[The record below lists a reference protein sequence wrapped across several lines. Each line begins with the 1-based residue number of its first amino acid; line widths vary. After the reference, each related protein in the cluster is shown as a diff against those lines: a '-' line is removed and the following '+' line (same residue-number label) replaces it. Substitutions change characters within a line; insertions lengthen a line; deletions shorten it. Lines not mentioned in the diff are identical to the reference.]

1 MPQLADALYD
11 GEVDAIIL
19 NDGYLPILEQT
30 EGYTDFD
37 NYTRILKQFDF
48 TKEVAP
54 VVPNESITVEPFVV
68 YCSGIDARNSDVNIQ
83 SLSDVNILAVVNPK
97 SRQILLLNTPRDYFL
112 PLSFN
117 GQLDKL
123 THAGMYGIDE
133 SMRVLDD
140 LYGVETQYYARVNFY
155 GLTKIVDALGGVD
168 VYSEQTFTTKVMQ
181 IPDKNGNLYDDYF
194 SFTEGMNYNVD
205 GQAALAFCRERY
217 SFSDGDNQRGR
228 NQMAMIKAIFNKATS
243 PAILSTYGEVLD
255 AVADTMI
262 TNMPYEDI
270 SSLVK
275 MQLSD
280 MSGWN
285 ITSYSVTGYGGT
297 EECYSMPGQA
307 LWVMWPDYDT
317 VNVAK
322 DLIAQ
327 VMAGQTPR
335 HPRRLSAASAQH
347 LCVRSVDHVKSSK
360 AHGASVCHLY
370 YSGVGQLLRAHQGHA
385 DGLYPPPRSSPLR
398 MGLAYLALWALRP
411 KTMKLPWKDELM
423 FILIGITG
431 GSFYFFLQNTASA
444 HTSAAN
450 VSILVSMSPIL
461 TVILAQLFSR
471 KGEKLGK
478 WVYIGAVVAIAGV
491 VMVVLN
497 GTLSFHL
504 SPLGDLLALAAALMW
519 AVYSILVKKYT
530 ERYDNFLVTR
540 RVFLWAFLTS
550 LPLVL
555 LTDGLPS
562 LTPLFTQPN
571 ILVSWLFLGVFGN
584 AVCFAIWNI
593 AFKRLGVVITNN
605 YLYATPFVTVV
616 AGWLLLGEKISLMC
630 IIGAVLITLG
640 VIFAGKSDS

>member
-1 MPQLADALYD
+1 MRAVISEARRNAMTSKQTRSDASGSRRMAWMDWFGLIALGLLMVCSLVLLGQLLNLDMLDNKYLLLLMAGILILNSGHAVVQLPRRPSKGGHAAKIGCGVLAVILSAGMIYGTVAGGSLKSAVTRIVGKMAEKQTIDIIVLKDNEASSIEDAVGYTFGVLENADQENTAEVLKTLSDLHPTSKTYASVPQLADALYD

-37 NYTRILKQFDF
+37 DYTRILKQFDF

-243 PAILSTYGEVLD
+243 PAILSTYGEVLN

-285 ITSYSVTGYGGT
+285 ITSYSVTGYGGM

-327 VMAGQTPR
+327 VMAGQTP
-335 HPRRLSAASAQH
+335 
-347 LCVRSVDHVKSSK
+347 
-360 AHGASVCHLY
+360 
-370 YSGVGQLLRAHQGHA
+370 
-385 DGLYPPPRSSPLR
+385 
-398 MGLAYLALWALRP
+398 
-411 KTMKLPWKDELM
+411 
-423 FILIGITG
+423 
-431 GSFYFFLQNTASA
+431 
-444 HTSAAN
+444 
-450 VSILVSMSPIL
+450 
-461 TVILAQLFSR
+461 VIP
-471 KGEKLGK
+471 E
-478 WVYIGAVVAIAGV
+478 
-491 VMVVLN
+491 
-497 GTLSFHL
+497 
-504 SPLGDLLALAAALMW
+504 D
-519 AVYSILVKKYT
+519 
-530 ERYDNFLVTR
+530 
-540 RVFLWAFLTS
+540 
-550 LPLVL
+550 
-555 LTDGLPS
+555 
-562 LTPLFTQPN
+562 
-571 ILVSWLFLGVFGN
+571 
-584 AVCFAIWNI
+584 
-593 AFKRLGVVITNN
+593 
-605 YLYATPFVTVV
+605 
-616 AGWLLLGEKISLMC
+616 
-630 IIGAVLITLG
+630 
-640 VIFAGKSDS
+640 

>member
-1 MPQLADALYD
+1 MSRHYSSRSYGGYGSSRRRTGADRFGILTFFLLLISSGFLAARLLTTGVLTQKLTLLLLSVLAGLNVLFAVTQLPRWRNKLWKLVLGVVALVLSAGMIYATVATNAVLETLSRVSSTGSVKTVVVRVRENDSAQEIGDTFGYTYGYLAQTDTDTTDALLTHLEEGLGQVKAKSYDTPTALADALYNR
-11 GEVDAIIL
+11 EVDAVIL
-19 NDGYLPILEQT
+19 GKGMVSTLKQTDGY
-30 EGYTDFD
+30 
-37 NYTRILKQFDF
+37 KDF
-48 TKEVAP
+48 TSRTREIYTYDVTHESDTIAP
-54 VVPNESITVEPFVV
+54 NANISRQPFVV

-327 VMAGQTPR
+327 VMAGQTP
-335 HPRRLSAASAQH
+335 
-347 LCVRSVDHVKSSK
+347 
-360 AHGASVCHLY
+360 
-370 YSGVGQLLRAHQGHA
+370 
-385 DGLYPPPRSSPLR
+385 
-398 MGLAYLALWALRP
+398 
-411 KTMKLPWKDELM
+411 
-423 FILIGITG
+423 
-431 GSFYFFLQNTASA
+431 
-444 HTSAAN
+444 
-450 VSILVSMSPIL
+450 
-461 TVILAQLFSR
+461 VIP
-471 KGEKLGK
+471 E
-478 WVYIGAVVAIAGV
+478 
-491 VMVVLN
+491 
-497 GTLSFHL
+497 
-504 SPLGDLLALAAALMW
+504 D
-519 AVYSILVKKYT
+519 
-530 ERYDNFLVTR
+530 
-540 RVFLWAFLTS
+540 
-550 LPLVL
+550 
-555 LTDGLPS
+555 
-562 LTPLFTQPN
+562 
-571 ILVSWLFLGVFGN
+571 
-584 AVCFAIWNI
+584 
-593 AFKRLGVVITNN
+593 
-605 YLYATPFVTVV
+605 
-616 AGWLLLGEKISLMC
+616 
-630 IIGAVLITLG
+630 
-640 VIFAGKSDS
+640 

>member
-1 MPQLADALYD
+1 MTSKQTHSDASGSRRMAWMDWFGLIALGLLMVCSLVLLGQLLNLDMLDNKYLLLMMAGILILNGGHAVVQLPRRPSKGGHAAKIGCGVLAVILSAGMIYGAVAGGSLKSAVTRIVGKMVEKQTIDIIVLKDNEASSIEDAVGYTFGVLENADQENTAEVLKTLSDLNPTSKAYASVPQLADALYD

-228 NQMAMIKAIFNKATS
+228 NQMAMIRPS
-243 PAILSTYGEVLD
+243 ST
-255 AVADTMI
+255 
-262 TNMPYEDI
+262 
-270 SSLVK
+270 
-275 MQLSD
+275 
-280 MSGWN
+280 
-285 ITSYSVTGYGGT
+285 
-297 EECYSMPGQA
+297 
-307 LWVMWPDYDT
+307 
-317 VNVAK
+317 
-322 DLIAQ
+322 
-327 VMAGQTPR
+327 R
-335 HPRRLSAASAQH
+335 
-347 LCVRSVDHVKSSK
+347 
-360 AHGASVCHLY
+360 
-370 YSGVGQLLRAHQGHA
+370 
-385 DGLYPPPRSSPLR
+385 PPLPPSSP
-398 MGLAYLALWALRP
+398 P
-411 KTMKLPWKDELM
+411 
-423 FILIGITG
+423 
-431 GSFYFFLQNTASA
+431 
-444 HTSAAN
+444 
-450 VSILVSMSPIL
+450 
-461 TVILAQLFSR
+461 TVR
-471 KGEKLGK
+471 
-478 WVYIGAVVAIAGV
+478 
-491 VMVVLN
+491 
-497 GTLSFHL
+497 
-504 SPLGDLLALAAALMW
+504 
-519 AVYSILVKKYT
+519 
-530 ERYDNFLVTR
+530 
-540 RVFLWAFLTS
+540 
-550 LPLVL
+550 
-555 LTDGLPS
+555 
-562 LTPLFTQPN
+562 
-571 ILVSWLFLGVFGN
+571 
-584 AVCFAIWNI
+584 C
-593 AFKRLGVVITNN
+593 
-605 YLYATPFVTVV
+605 
-616 AGWLLLGEKISLMC
+616 
-630 IIGAVLITLG
+630 
-640 VIFAGKSDS
+640 

>member
-1 MPQLADALYD
+1 MRAVISEVRRNAMTSKRIHSDASGSRRMAWMDWFGLIALGLLMVCSLVLLGQLLNLDMLDNKYLLLLMAGILILNSGHAVVQLPRRPSKGGHAAKIGCGVLENADQENTAEVLKTLSDLNPTSKAYASVPQLADALYD

-327 VMAGQTPR
+327 VMAGQTP
-335 HPRRLSAASAQH
+335 
-347 LCVRSVDHVKSSK
+347 
-360 AHGASVCHLY
+360 
-370 YSGVGQLLRAHQGHA
+370 
-385 DGLYPPPRSSPLR
+385 
-398 MGLAYLALWALRP
+398 
-411 KTMKLPWKDELM
+411 
-423 FILIGITG
+423 
-431 GSFYFFLQNTASA
+431 
-444 HTSAAN
+444 
-450 VSILVSMSPIL
+450 
-461 TVILAQLFSR
+461 VIP
-471 KGEKLGK
+471 E
-478 WVYIGAVVAIAGV
+478 
-491 VMVVLN
+491 
-497 GTLSFHL
+497 
-504 SPLGDLLALAAALMW
+504 D
-519 AVYSILVKKYT
+519 
-530 ERYDNFLVTR
+530 
-540 RVFLWAFLTS
+540 
-550 LPLVL
+550 
-555 LTDGLPS
+555 
-562 LTPLFTQPN
+562 
-571 ILVSWLFLGVFGN
+571 
-584 AVCFAIWNI
+584 
-593 AFKRLGVVITNN
+593 
-605 YLYATPFVTVV
+605 
-616 AGWLLLGEKISLMC
+616 
-630 IIGAVLITLG
+630 
-640 VIFAGKSDS
+640 

>member
-1 MPQLADALYD
+1 MGYTFGVLENADQENTAELLKTLSDLNPTSKAYASVPQLADALYD

-243 PAILSTYGEVLD
+243 PAILSTYGEVLN

-327 VMAGQTPR
+327 VMAGQTP
-335 HPRRLSAASAQH
+335 
-347 LCVRSVDHVKSSK
+347 
-360 AHGASVCHLY
+360 
-370 YSGVGQLLRAHQGHA
+370 
-385 DGLYPPPRSSPLR
+385 
-398 MGLAYLALWALRP
+398 
-411 KTMKLPWKDELM
+411 
-423 FILIGITG
+423 
-431 GSFYFFLQNTASA
+431 
-444 HTSAAN
+444 
-450 VSILVSMSPIL
+450 
-461 TVILAQLFSR
+461 VIP
-471 KGEKLGK
+471 E
-478 WVYIGAVVAIAGV
+478 
-491 VMVVLN
+491 
-497 GTLSFHL
+497 
-504 SPLGDLLALAAALMW
+504 D
-519 AVYSILVKKYT
+519 
-530 ERYDNFLVTR
+530 
-540 RVFLWAFLTS
+540 
-550 LPLVL
+550 
-555 LTDGLPS
+555 
-562 LTPLFTQPN
+562 
-571 ILVSWLFLGVFGN
+571 
-584 AVCFAIWNI
+584 
-593 AFKRLGVVITNN
+593 
-605 YLYATPFVTVV
+605 
-616 AGWLLLGEKISLMC
+616 
-630 IIGAVLITLG
+630 
-640 VIFAGKSDS
+640 